1 MGFSA
6 ANVQAPSEQKT
17 GEAFTTSLNKQGV
30 DLSKQEIEFL
40 LALIKNSTFKGEM
53 IEIIYHLVYKLQE
66 GYNQK
71 IK

>member
-1 MGFSA
+1 MGFTAS
-6 ANVQAPSEQKT
+6 NVQASSEQKT
-17 GEAFTTSLNKQGV
+17 GEASTTQTTKQGV
-30 DLSKQEIEFL
+30 DFSKQEIEFL

-71 IK
+71 NK